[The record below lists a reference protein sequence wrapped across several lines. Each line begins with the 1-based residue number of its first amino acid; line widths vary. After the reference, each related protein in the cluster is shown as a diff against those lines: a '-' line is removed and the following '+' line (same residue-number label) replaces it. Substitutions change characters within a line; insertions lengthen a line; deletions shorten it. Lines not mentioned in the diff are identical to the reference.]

1 MLVPGLKKKKR
12 KKNETKTSRLDGER
26 EVQSC
31 YVSKVTQWIS
41 EPGTFPGSCC
51 SRGSEIFAS
60 SLHVSAARREKLY
73 VCVYVGRADK
83 GAVCQS
89 LPCQQDWLGSRVILS
104 LEPLLPYIL
113 LLAHTHTHTH
123 THISTPNLSTAWAG
137 ILGWSLFWRL
147 SRASHHLGW
156 PKDSHFTL

>member
-1 MLVPGLKKKKR
+1 MSPQDLHDIRRGEMTQHRVVRTRRDLWNHLIQILFHYRHRKGAFPVGPMVRTRHFKCWGLGSKKTKTKP
-12 KKNETKTSRLDGER
+12 KKTSRLDGER

-31 YVSKVTQWIS
+31 YVSKVTQWLS

-73 VCVYVGRADK
+73 VCVYVGRAGK

-89 LPCQQDWLGSRVILS
+89 LPCQRDWLGSRVVV
-104 LEPLLPYIL
+104 
-113 LLAHTHTHTH
+113 
-123 THISTPNLSTAWAG
+123 
-137 ILGWSLFWRL
+137 
-147 SRASHHLGW
+147 
-156 PKDSHFTL
+156 